1 MLRCRQGSWR
11 SKNTGIES
19 GVVVSG
25 TKIFGFWIFFRYL
38 FEFLAKRVFSGG
50 KWIAEL
56 EGRFRGASA
65 ETLAG
70 AHVIGTFAIFSWWF
84 SCRKGATG
92 RLKTEP
98 YFSWVSIDAA
108 SAKYR
113 NTRYLLFWRK

>member
-1 MLRCRQGSWR
+1 MPPGELGKQKYRHGKRGCRIIR
-11 SKNTGIES
+11 NKNI
-19 GVVVSG
+19 
-25 TKIFGFWIFFRYL
+25 WILDFVFRYL

-56 EGRFRGASA
+56 EGRFRGAST

-92 RLKTEP
+92 RLKTGP